1 MQEICRDI
9 NLHGKN
15 KKQNLK
21 RAMLEYIENNYCDN
35 AMSLEQLADEFNLNL
50 TYVSHFFKEQIGEN
64 FSDYITGRRIE
75 KAKELLRST
84 DLTVSEIAIKVG
96 YANSAGLIKNFKKI
110 ENSTPGKYRETN

>member
-1 MQEICRDI
+1 MLLNYTE
-9 NLHGKN
+9 
-15 KKQNLK
+15 QNFTD
-21 RAMLEYIENNYCDN
+21 NN
-35 AMSLEQLADEFNLNL
+35 MSLDMIATQFNVHP
-50 TYVSHFFKEQIGEN
+50 TYISHFFKEYIGEN
-64 FSDYITGRRIE
+64 FSDYIAKKRIE